1 MKMIL
6 VIGFVL
12 SSISPA
18 IAQSANADISA
29 TLDAYFK
36 LVERKNI
43 GEALDYV
50 HPHMID
56 LLGKDLITEQYQ
68 QMFNAQGVEISL
80 SDFTTDKISPL
91 FSYEGGQYAIVD
103 YSMLMT
109 ISLTKVEEGS
119 DMSAFMLDIYKSQ
132 YGADNVTEEKA
143 GTYLIK
149 AKRQMY
155 ATKLPDFD
163 DWKLLDYEPEIEAF
177 LTNIIPEAQRQG
189 AVGFMEPEDIAAEVL
204 QLFATEVNGKTWAK
218 VSAAKPAWIIRAPG
232 DKGT

>member
-18 IAQSANADISA
+18 IAQSANVDISA

-56 LLGKDLITEQYQ
+56 MLGKDLITEQYQ

-155 ATKLPDFD
+155 ATKLPGFE

-177 LTNIIPEAQRQG
+177 LTNIIPEA
-189 AVGFMEPEDIAAEVL
+189 VFEH
-204 QLFATEVNGKTWAK
+204 FNK
-218 VSAAKPAWIIRAPG
+218 
-232 DKGT
+232 